1 MSKINLK
8 EKLMEFFGFDS
19 FMIGQE
25 ETIETILSGQDTLS
39 VLPTG
44 TGKSLCYQLAGYL
57 MKGTTVIVSPLLSLI
72 QDQVSQF
79 NYRGN
84 GAAIGLTSILS
95 FSEKKYV
102 LKNIQSYKFVYLSPE
117 MLSQF
122 EVINALKHID
132 VSLFVVDEAHC
143 ISTWGPDFRPDYLD
157 LNNAIVE
164 LGAPCVLALTATAT
178 LNIQNDIVAQL
189 KTEGRDFHKIIKS
202 VNRNNIF
209 LSVLKVHDESD
220 KNKQLLN
227 LLNKIKGVGIVYFS
241 SKKKANE
248 VSDLINNNTR
258 LRSEPYHADLNDMA
272 RYTVQRQFME
282 NQIDVICATS
292 AFGMGINKKDI
303 RYVIHYH
310 MPADFESYVQ
320 EFGRSG
326 RDGQQSIAIVFSQE
340 NDVFLQRNLIDLTIP
355 DDDFIRTYFKK
366 HKELVGLGE
375 EKGKLLDYY
384 YEKQNS
390 VEEVQFL
397 FRQRKIEKETGL
409 QNMMAF
415 VNSSNCRKQQILN
428 HFGESKLIE
437 HDEFCCSALFNVDV
451 LQKIGLEKKIIKN
464 DNKQLIQSTD
474 SIISKLFKLS

>member
-8 EKLMEFFGFDS
+8 EKLMEYFGFDS

-57 MKGTTVIVSPLLSLI
+57 MNGTTVIVSPLLSLI

-79 NYRGN
+79 NFRGN
-84 GAAIGLTSILS
+84 GTAIGLTSILS
-95 FSEKKYV
+95 YSEKKYV

-122 EVINALKHID
+122 EVINALKQID

-157 LNNAIVE
+157 LNNAIVK
-164 LGAPCVLALTATAT
+164 LGTPCVLALTATAT
-178 LNIQNDIVAQL
+178 LNIQNDIMTQL

-202 VNRNNIF
+202 VNRSNIF

-248 VSDLINNNTR
+248 VSDLINNNTG
-258 LRSEPYHADLNDMA
+258 LRSEPYHAGLNDMA

-355 DDDFIRTYFKK
+355 DDDFIRMYFKK

-384 YEKQNS
+384 YEKQSS

-409 QNMMAF
+409 QNMIMF

-464 DNKQLIQSTD
+464 DDKQLIQSTD
-474 SIISKLFKLS
+474 NIISRLFKLS